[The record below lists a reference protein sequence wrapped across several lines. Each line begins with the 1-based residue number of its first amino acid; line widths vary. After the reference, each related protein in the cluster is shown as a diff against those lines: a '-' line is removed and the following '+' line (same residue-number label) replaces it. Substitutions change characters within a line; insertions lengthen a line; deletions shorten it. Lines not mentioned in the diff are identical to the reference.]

1 MNREVDISIILKT
14 SKRREREK
22 KLMNKAAV
30 RQAVYKQMVLV

>member
-1 MNREVDISIILKT
+1 MNREVDISMILKT
-14 SKRREREK
+14 SKRGREK